1 MDRYRREGIMVVRV
15 AKLIGLLIV
24 AVGIGFLIGLLR
36 PRRVVSHS
44 AALIEP
50 SDNLP
55 RRSEL

>member
-1 MDRYRREGIMVVRV
+1 MVVRV
-15 AKLIGLLIV
+15 AKLIGLLLI